1 VIHADAHS
9 GNLERLLKS
18 LENAFYPSLEH
29 RPTRVTIVLDPFEP
43 IHPLTRDFLR
53 GYKFPSQSRVSIRR
67 PLLPKNDPQAAARN
81 FLESFYTLSEDHAV
95 LFLDPNTEL
104 SKWYP
109 HYLLFTT
116 LQYRYSSYQSP
127 GSSSTLYGISL
138 ESPLFDI
145 SGKTPF
151 PLADLDGSPFL
162 YPAPSSRTA
171 LFFPQHW
178 SELYSYVSHQ
188 LSPEN
193 LGSRN
198 ASATAPLL
206 MLPEPLATS
215 WQAPLIELARAR
227 GYSMLYPAF
236 KKETLA
242 IVHNEV
248 PSRRTK
254 STAAGGG
261 GGEKRLIEKPGFLDL
276 LPESDLPAW
285 DQLPL
290 RNFWAENTT
299 ASALETAA
307 QEYKR
312 TITTCPEDTEVK
324 AFQVGDLFCD
334 KDGKSL

>member
-18 LENAFYPSLEH
+18 LESAYYPSPEH

-53 GYKFPSQSRVSIRR
+53 GYKFPSQSRVSIQR

-81 FLESFYTLSEDHAV
+81 FLESFYTLSDDHSV

-116 LQYRYSSYQSP
+116 LEYRYSSYQNP
-127 GSSSTLYGISL
+127 ESSSALYGISL

-145 SGKTPF
+145 SGKTSF
-151 PLADLDGSPFL
+151 PLTDFDGSPFL

-178 SELYSYVSHQ
+178 SELHSYVSHQ
-188 LSPEN
+188 LSAEN

-198 ASATAPLL
+198 ASATAPSLQ
-206 MLPEPLATS
+206 LPEALATS

-227 GYSMLYPAF
+227 GYSMLYPSF
-236 KKETLA
+236 KKETFA

-248 PSRRTK
+248 PSRRSSQK
-254 STAAGGG
+254 L
-261 GGEKRLIEKPGFLDL
+261 GGEKRLIEKAFLDL

-290 RNFWAENTT
+290 RDLWGENIT
-299 ASALETAA
+299 ATAFEDA
-307 QEYKR
+307 AKEYR
-312 TITTCPEDTEVK
+312 RSITTCPEDTQRKE
-324 AFQVGDLFCD
+324 FQVGDLFCD
-334 KDGKSL
+334 KDGRSL